1 MSTIDDVL
9 TRSAPAPSTADV
21 TRAVDAFTRAAAS
34 ADLIDVAYERHD
46 SPFGPM
52 FACAT
57 DAGLV
62 RIGLPADDEA
72 EVLDELAAKVSPRI
86 LRASKPVLTDTRH
99 ALDDYFTGALHTFD
113 LPLDWR
119 LSHGFRAEVLHALTA
134 VPYGATVTYAELAA
148 RAGRPNA
155 VRAAGSAM
163 ATNPLPIVVPCHR
176 VLRIGGAI
184 GSYRGG
190 APMKEQ
196 LLALESERRNLE
208 A

>member
-1 MSTIDDVL
+1 MTDLATSL
-9 TRSAPAPSTADV
+9 AR
-21 TRAVDAFTRAAAS
+21 FTDRAAAEG
-34 ADLIDVAYERHD
+34 LIDVAYERHD

-57 DAGLV
+57 EAGLV
-62 RIGLPADDEA
+62 RIGLPLDDED
-72 EVLDELAAKVSPRI
+72 EVLDELAAKVSPRV
-86 LRASKPVLTDTRH
+86 LRASRPVLTDTRR
-99 ALDDYFTGALHTFD
+99 ALDDYFAGRLHRFD

-119 LSHGFRAEVLHALTA
+119 LSHGFRSEVLHELQA
-134 VPYGATVTYAELAA
+134 VPYGQTVTYAELAA

-176 VLRIGGAI
+176 VLRTGGSV

-190 APMKEQ
+190 VEMKQQ
-196 LLALESERRNLE
+196 LLALEHTNT
-208 A
+208 

>member
-1 MSTIDDVL
+1 MNAFDDRL
-9 TRSAPAPSTADV
+9 ARS
-21 TRAVDAFTRAAAS
+21 VDAFTRAAAD

-57 DAGLV
+57 DAGLI
-62 RIGLPADDEA
+62 RIGLPTDDED

-86 LRASKPVLTDTRH
+86 LRSARPVLTETRRE
-99 ALDDYFTGALHTFD
+99 LDRYFAGGLQTFD

-119 LSHGFRAEVLHALTA
+119 LSHGFRAEVLHELTA
-134 VPYGATVTYAELAA
+134 VPYGQTVTYAELAA

-176 VLRIGGAI
+176 VLRTGGAV

-190 APMKEQ
+190 VAMKER
-196 LLALESERRNLE
+196 LLALEHTNS
-208 A
+208 

>member
-1 MSTIDDVL
+1 MNAFDDRL
-9 TRSAPAPSTADV
+9 ARS
-21 TRAVDAFTRAAAS
+21 VDAFTRAAAD

-57 DAGLV
+57 DAGLI
-62 RIGLPADDEA
+62 RIGLPTDDED
-72 EVLDELAAKVSPRI
+72 EVLDDLAAKVSPRI
-86 LRASKPVLTDTRH
+86 LRSARPVLTETRRE
-99 ALDDYFTGALHTFD
+99 LDRYFAGGLQTFD

-119 LSHGFRAEVLHALTA
+119 LSHGFRAEVLHELTA
-134 VPYGATVTYAELAA
+134 VPYGQTVTYAELAA

-176 VLRIGGAI
+176 VLRTGGAV

-190 APMKEQ
+190 VAMKER
-196 LLALESERRNLE
+196 LLALEHTNS
-208 A
+208 

>member
-1 MSTIDDVL
+1 MNTFDDHL
-9 TRSAPAPSTADV
+9 ARSV
-21 TRAVDAFTRAAAS
+21 GAFTRAAAD

-57 DAGLV
+57 DQGLV
-62 RIGLPADDEA
+62 RIGLPADDED

-86 LRASKPVLTDTRH
+86 LRASRPVLTETRRE
-99 ALDDYFTGALHTFD
+99 LDRYFEGELHDFA

-134 VPYGATVTYAELAA
+134 VPYGQTVTYAELAA

-176 VLRIGGAI
+176 VLRTGGAL

-190 APMKEQ
+190 TPMKEQ
-196 LLALESERRNLE
+196 LLALEHGNS
-208 A
+208 

>member
-1 MSTIDDVL
+1 MNAFDDRL
-9 TRSAPAPSTADV
+9 ARS
-21 TRAVDAFTRAAAS
+21 VDAFTRAAAD

-62 RIGLPADDEA
+62 RIGLPADDED

-86 LRASKPVLTDTRH
+86 LRSARPVLTETRRE
-99 ALDDYFTGALHTFD
+99 LDRYFAGGLQTFD

-119 LSHGFRAEVLHALTA
+119 LSHGFRAEVLHELTA
-134 VPYGATVTYAELAA
+134 VPYGQTVTYAELAA

-163 ATNPLPIVVPCHR
+163 ATNPLPIVVPCPR
-176 VLRIGGAI
+176 VLRTGGAV

-190 APMKEQ
+190 VAMKER
-196 LLALESERRNLE
+196 LLALEHTNS
-208 A
+208 

>member
-1 MSTIDDVL
+1 MNAFDDRL
-9 TRSAPAPSTADV
+9 ARS
-21 TRAVDAFTRAAAS
+21 VDAFTRAAAD

-57 DAGLV
+57 DAGLI
-62 RIGLPADDEA
+62 RIGLPADDED

-86 LRASKPVLTDTRH
+86 LRSARPVLTETRRE
-99 ALDDYFTGALHTFD
+99 LDRYFAGGLQTFD

-119 LSHGFRAEVLHALTA
+119 LSHGFRAEVLHELTA
-134 VPYGATVTYAELAA
+134 VPYGQTVTYAELAA

-176 VLRIGGAI
+176 VLRTGGAV

-190 APMKEQ
+190 VAMKER
-196 LLALESERRNLE
+196 LLALEHTNS
-208 A
+208 

>member
-1 MSTIDDVL
+1 MNALD
-9 TRSAPAPSTADV
+9 TAI
-21 TRAVDAFTRAAAS
+21 AAFTRAAAD

-62 RIGLPADDEA
+62 RIGLPLDNEDEA
-72 EVLDELAAKVSPRI
+72 LAELAVKVSPRI
-86 LRASKPVLTDTRH
+86 LRATRPVLTETRK
-99 ALDDYFTGALHTFD
+99 ALDQYFDGSLHRFD

-119 LSHGFRAEVLHALTA
+119 LSHGFRAEVLHELAT
-134 VPYGATVTYAELAA
+134 VPYGQTVTYAELAA

-176 VLRIGGAI
+176 VLRTGGAV

-196 LLALESERRNLE
+196 LLALEHNNS
-208 A
+208 

>member
-1 MSTIDDVL
+1 MNAFDDRL
-9 TRSAPAPSTADV
+9 ARS
-21 TRAVDAFTRAAAS
+21 VDAFTRAAAD

-57 DAGLV
+57 DAGLI
-62 RIGLPADDEA
+62 RIGLPADDED
-72 EVLDELAAKVSPRI
+72 EVLNELAAKVSPRI
-86 LRASKPVLTDTRH
+86 LRSARPVLTETRRE
-99 ALDDYFTGALHTFD
+99 LDRYFAGGLQTFD

-119 LSHGFRAEVLHALTA
+119 LSHGFRAEVLHELTA
-134 VPYGATVTYAELAA
+134 VPYGQTVTYAELAA

-176 VLRIGGAI
+176 VLRTGGAV

-190 APMKEQ
+190 VAMKER
-196 LLALESERRNLE
+196 LLALEHTNS
-208 A
+208 

>member
-1 MSTIDDVL
+1 MTDLQHAIA
-9 TRSAPAPSTADV
+9 T
-21 TRAVDAFTRAAAS
+21 FTRAAAD

-62 RIGLPADDEA
+62 RIGLPADDED

-86 LRASKPVLTDTRH
+86 LRSARPVLTETRRE
-99 ALDDYFTGALHTFD
+99 LDRYFAGGLQTFD

-119 LSHGFRAEVLHALTA
+119 LSHGFRAEVLHELTA
-134 VPYGATVTYAELAA
+134 VPYGQTVTYAELAA

-176 VLRIGGAI
+176 VLRTGGAV

-190 APMKEQ
+190 VAMKER
-196 LLALESERRNLE
+196 LLALEHTNS
-208 A
+208 

>member
-1 MSTIDDVL
+1 MNAFDDRL
-9 TRSAPAPSTADV
+9 ARS
-21 TRAVDAFTRAAAS
+21 VDAFTRAAAD

-62 RIGLPADDEA
+62 RIGLPADDED

-86 LRASKPVLTDTRH
+86 LRSARPVLTETRRE
-99 ALDDYFTGALHTFD
+99 LDRYFAGGLQTFD

-119 LSHGFRAEVLHALTA
+119 LSHGFRAEVLHELTA
-134 VPYGATVTYAELAA
+134 VPYGQTVTYAELAA

-176 VLRIGGAI
+176 VLRTGGAV

-190 APMKEQ
+190 VAMKER
-196 LLALESERRNLE
+196 LLALEHTNS
-208 A
+208 